1 MLFGN
6 GIEWTSPRKLP
17 APIFDK
23 ALLCTLHL
31 IPIKLNSILNS
42 RTYFAKLL
50 AKIFGNF
57 FRPNGAA
64 A

>member
-31 IPIKLNSILNS
+31 IPIKLNSIFNS

-50 AKIFGNF
+50 AKIFCNF
-57 FRPNGAA
+57 FRPNEAA
-64 A
+64 